1 MGLYKKG
8 SKWQFEIMINGKRYH
23 RSIPDAT
30 CQKDAEKY
38 LTIFRADL
46 LRGRLDL
53 AENVGKKP
61 FSLIVDNYIEYA
73 KNNLAS
79 NYTPIYIAKH
89 YKELWGSKCISQITP
104 ELIEKYIKTRQNDT
118 CFKKTT
124 KNKKA
129 VSPATINRELGV
141 LSKIFSIAIKNKYA
155 KENPVK
161 LVNKLKV
168 PNKLV
173 RYLTSE
179 EQDKIIKV
187 CDGDYSFINIP
198 ASEKEN
204 LRKKYKDYH
213 KYLKPIILMALLT
226 GMRQG
231 EILGMKWECV
241 NFTDRTITA
250 VNTKNGLMH
259 QLPLS
264 EKLYD
269 ILVELKAKNSNDE
282 YIFTN
287 PDTNTRYK
295 SIGRGFRN
303 ILKLAD
309 IKNFTFHDLRHT
321 SATRLV
327 SLNIPLPVI
336 QSILNHK
343 KIQTTMHYAHTM
355 KGQQNIALEALS
367 NFEQKN

>member
-1 MGLYKKG
+1 
-8 SKWQFEIMINGKRYH
+8 
-23 RSIPDAT
+23 
-30 CQKDAEKY
+30 
-38 LTIFRADL
+38 
-46 LRGRLDL
+46 
-53 AENVGKKP
+53 
-61 FSLIVDNYIEYA
+61 
-73 KNNLAS
+73 
-79 NYTPIYIAKH
+79 
-89 YKELWGSKCISQITP
+89 
-104 ELIEKYIKTRQNDT
+104 
-118 CFKKTT
+118 
-124 KNKKA
+124 
-129 VSPATINRELGV
+129 
-141 LSKIFSIAIKNKYA
+141 
-155 KENPVK
+155 
-161 LVNKLKV
+161 
-168 PNKLV
+168 
-173 RYLTSE
+173 
-179 EQDKIIKV
+179 
-187 CDGDYSFINIP
+187 
-198 ASEKEN
+198 
-204 LRKKYKDYH
+204 
-213 KYLKPIILMALLT
+213 MALLT